1 MDSDIEN
8 DDHSDHSLYIKNIP
22 LEIRVRNEWWEL
34 KHSELNYN
42 GTNKIGS
49 GSAGDVYK
57 INWRGI
63 DVVVKCLKKNVKNYE
78 EQAYK
83 DLLNEISII
92 SHLRHPNLLLF
103 LGACTINEP
112 ILLVYEYLNKGTLEN
127 YYRSNLKYNNYWKP
141 KKNLI
146 QMWLLELT
154 RAVYFLHN
162 CYYPIM
168 HRDIKP
174 SNILLTDSLHLK
186 LSDFGLSKLL
196 VKNPENYKMSECT
209 GTFRYMAP
217 EIMES
222 KDYDLKIDIYS
233 LSLNMWF
240 ICSCVRPYIELEKLE
255 DKMMYRMILYNSY
268 RPDIKK
274 ISWLKEPKLNELI
287 TQMWDK
293 DPDLRPDI
301 KHVLKIIESNNIKNT
316 DYCIIQ

>member
-1 MDSDIEN
+1 MCDI
-8 DDHSDHSLYIKNIP
+8 DLYDHSDHNLYIKNIP
-22 LEIRVRNEWWEL
+22 LEQRGINEWWEL
-34 KHSELNYN
+34 KHEELKYKEID
-42 GTNKIGS
+42 KIGT
-49 GSAGDVYK
+49 GSNGNVYK

-63 DVVVKCLKKNVKNYE
+63 DVVVKCLKKKETNYE

-92 SHLRHPNLLLF
+92 SRLRHPNLLLF
-103 LGACTINEP
+103 LGGCTINEP

-127 YYRSNLKYNNYWKP
+127 YYIYNQKYNKKWKP
-141 KKNLI
+141 TKTLI

-174 SNILLTDSLHLK
+174 SNLLLTDSLHLK

-196 VKNPENYKMSECT
+196 IKNPEKYKMSGCT

-217 EIMES
+217 EIMEN

-233 LSLNMWF
+233 LSLNMWY
-240 ICSCVRPYIELEKLE
+240 ICSGRIPYYELDMLE
-255 DKMMYRMILYNSY
+255 YNNIYRSILYDNI
-268 RPDIKK
+268 RPDINK
-274 ISWLKEPKLNELI
+274 IEWLKMKDFDKLI
-287 TQMWDK
+287 VKMWDR
-293 DPDLRPDI
+293 DPFIRPNIDE
-301 KHVLKIIESNNIKNT
+301 VLKNIEINNIKKKE
-316 DYCIIQ
+316 YCNIQ